1 VGGGPLRRLNTPL
14 AVVSGGGAGVVAAD
28 SISVAY
34 VVGNI
39 SFLSI
44 RNGSDSL

>member
-14 AVVSGGGAGVVAAD
+14 AVVNGGGAGVVAD